1 MTLSPRKIVIGSDSR
16 VSPLIPITQTCAT
29 HAKMIHKA
37 IKIAFFILLNFRICT
52 PSRYRSALVVAPR
65 GQGFLLLVFVFL
77 LFVFLLV

>member
-37 IKIAFFILLNFRICT
+37 MIIADRFVFISVDRIKI
-52 PSRYRSALVVAPR
+52 
-65 GQGFLLLVFVFL
+65 
-77 LFVFLLV
+77 